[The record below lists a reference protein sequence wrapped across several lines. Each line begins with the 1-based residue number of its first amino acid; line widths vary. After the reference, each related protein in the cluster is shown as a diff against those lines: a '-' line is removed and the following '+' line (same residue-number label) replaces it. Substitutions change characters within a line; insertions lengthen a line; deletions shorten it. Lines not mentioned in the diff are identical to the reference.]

1 MYYIVQWID
10 EFNNTQCR
18 KFENETEAGKFAEH
32 YKKHFLWFRK
42 HIFSV
47 V

>member
-18 KFENETEAGKFAEH
+18 KFENETEAGKFADDLFNFYPVKVIKE
-32 YKKHFLWFRK
+32 
-42 HIFSV
+42 
-47 V
+47 